1 MCKYSL
7 SLQSECCLRCSFIIE
22 ILASCLL
29 YYIEI
34 FIFILYVWAFA
45 CKYIRVLFVCLV
57 LTGARRGVG
66 FPGPGV
72 TCSELHYGSW
82 EPNQSPQSVLLTTE
96 TSFQRLIFLF
106 FILLFHLWKSVLF
119 FQLSLYY
126 LQDKSMWIK
135 FNFDCLLGSH
145 SLPSMAMDSLSLFLS
160 VNLGSH
166 QSFLIPI
173 IYNLYCL

>member
-1 MCKYSL
+1 M
-7 SLQSECCLRCSFIIE
+7 
-22 ILASCLL
+22 
-29 YYIEI
+29 
-34 FIFILYVWAFA
+34 FA
-45 CKYIRVLFVCLV
+45 CKYICVLFVCLV
-57 LTGARRGVG
+57 PTRARRGVG

-72 TCSELHYGSW
+72 MCSELHYGSW

-96 TSFQRLIFLF
+96 TSLQPLIFLF
-106 FILLFHLWKSVLF
+106 FTTISLMKISSV
-119 FQLSLYY
+119 FQLPLYY

-135 FNFDCLLGSH
+135 LNFDCLLGSH

-173 IYNLYCL
+173 IYNLYFL